1 MKKILLDT
9 NFLLIPYQFKV
20 DIFTQIDRI
29 SMFQYKLY
37 ILDRALGE
45 LKNIVKGQK
54 GKNRDSAKIALQLVV
69 IKNVSVIKTNGN
81 KNTDDVILDIA
92 SKEDYF
98 VATQD
103 KDLKRRLINLG
114 VSVIVLRQKK
124 ILAIINGKG
133 FA

>member
-37 ILDRALGE
+37 ILDRTLEE
-45 LKNIVKGQK
+45 LTNIVKRQK
-54 GKNRDSAKIALQLVV
+54 GRNKDAAKIALKLVV
-69 IKNVSVIKTNGN
+69 IKNVNVIKTNSN

-92 SKEDYF
+92 SKEGYI

-103 KDLKRRLINLG
+103 KDLKRELINHN

-124 ILAIINGKG
+124 ILVMINSKG